1 MTPPPPPSPVSP
13 AATARILYASLAVSA
28 GALTVLAWFF
38 RGSFELPD
46 GTGGA
51 VTFAAYALAASG
63 LLAGLAF
70 RRLIPERAPSQDAD
84 SWWREHLPK
93 AVAVWAI
100 GEGTM
105 LIGALVLAVG
115 GQDIAAFA
123 VVLAGAGVLIA
134 TAPGRLVP

>member
-28 GALTVLAWFF
+28 GALTGLAWFF
-38 RGSFELPD
+38 RGSFALPD

-70 RRLIPERAPSQDAD
+70 RRLIPERALSQDAD
-84 SWWREHLPK
+84 VV
-93 AVAVWAI
+93 VARAPP
-100 GEGTM
+100 EGR
-105 LIGALVLAVG
+105 
-115 GQDIAAFA
+115 
-123 VVLAGAGVLIA
+123 
-134 TAPGRLVP
+134 GRLGHRRGDQCSSGRWSWPSAGRTSLRSPWSSPDSAC